1 MFKFLIFLAL
11 LACSSFLIT
20 DAFSVEVELL
30 KESDRILDTKGWLDL
45 DTDPFQEQIQIII
58 NPTTSKHRIS
68 VMILSTDND
77 HIRFPHELESKTIE
91 PQVISIIYTNRFN
104 CAQVPA
110 FPERDACVIVA
121 VEKKGLGDNLITVK
135 ENARK
140 IADQVLEEGLLGFVP
155 EFHSVF
161 VKTGVSSVSPE
172 GYGLSEEGIAKVTYT
187 IKKHKTFKLF
197 NAFVPILINLDI
209 MNAEGFF
216 NVAEEL
222 TKNNF
227 SDFTLTYMPGEQETL
242 RIINISLLC
251 SNKLADFE
259 TPYCLSDSIDE
270 QISNGTISPLD
281 FFQLENINRSE
292 IFSKDFLPLNSVIQ
306 VKIYSEPSLQIK
318 SVNSHVIKKLGNLGD
333 VQDAGW
339 FFMSNSG
346 HHIDGRYI
354 FGSESSVSKDSLSFT
369 FGSYSGSDIEI
380 KEGGGCL
387 IATAAFGSE
396 LAPQVQFLREIRDN
410 MVLQTESGS
419 AFMAGFNQFYYSF
432 SPTIADYEREN
443 LAFKESVKLMLTPLL
458 VSLTLLQFVDIDSE
472 YNMLGF
478 GIGIILLNIGMYFVA
493 PAVLIMKAKKR
504 ICLKN

>member
-30 KESDRILDTKGWLDL
+30 KESDRILDTMGWSELG
-45 DTDPFQEQIQIII
+45 TEPYQEQIQIII
-58 NPTTSKHRIS
+58 NPDTHKHRIS
-68 VMILSTDND
+68 VMMLSTDNED
-77 HIRFPHELESKTIE
+77 IRLPNELESKTID
-91 PQVISIIYTNRFN
+91 PQVITIIFTNQFN

-110 FPERDACVIVA
+110 FPERDACIIVA
-121 VEKKGLGDNLITVK
+121 VEKKGLGDDLITVK

-140 IADQVLEEGLLGFVP
+140 IADQVLEEGLFGFVP

-216 NVAEEL
+216 SVAEEL